1 VTEAIARVCAREYA
15 RPAEGVFF
23 NTASYGLIPDSS
35 ARESAALTLR
45 RNRTHGFEE
54 QELGAAQR
62 RCRSALAELIGA
74 SVNEIALVPNTTF
87 GMSLAAAL
95 AASGPPGDIVVSAGE
110 FPANVLPWKW
120 LERLGFRVVVIPCG
134 PDALPDESALVAAV
148 ARQGVRALSVSMVQF
163 ASGHR
168 ADLASLGG
176 ACKAH
181 DVLFCVDAIQG
192 LGAVPFRVH
201 DVHADIVAAGGQK
214 WLCAPWGSGFAWIR
228 EGLLDRFDPPVA
240 SWLALRG
247 SPAILDTQ
255 EYRQE
260 WRGNARKFEPATLGV
275 QDYLGLAGSVEILLE
290 MGVESIREHILGV
303 QEPLIEW
310 AAPRS
315 GVRMWTP
322 SEPERRA
329 GIISF
334 FVEHTDEVA
343 ALLRRD
349 RVVFSV
355 RGSAIRFAPHFYNT
369 VEEIERVVDI
379 LDAAR

>member
-1 VTEAIARVCAREYA
+1 MTETIARVRAREYA
-15 RPAEGVFF
+15 RPSEGVFF
-23 NTASYGLIPDSS
+23 NCASWGLVPDSS
-35 ARESAALTLR
+35 AQESAELTLR

-54 QELGAAQR
+54 RELGAAQR

-74 SVNEIALVPNTTF
+74 STNEIALVPNTTF

-95 AASGPPGDIVVSAGE
+95 AGSGPPGDVVVSAGE
-110 FPANVLPWKW
+110 FPANVLPWKS
-120 LERLGFRVVVIPCG
+120 LERLGFRIVVVPCG
-134 PDALPDESALVAAV
+134 SDAWPDESALLAAV

-163 ASGHR
+163 ASGYR
-168 ADLASLGG
+168 ADLARLGA

-192 LGAVPFRVH
+192 LGAAPFRVH
-201 DVHADIVAAGGQK
+201 DVHADIVSAGGQK

-228 EGLLDRFDPPVA
+228 EELLGRFDPPIP
-240 SWLALRG
+240 SWLALQG
-247 SPAILDTQ
+247 SPEVLDTR

-275 QDYLGLAGSVEILLE
+275 QDYLGLARSVEILLE
-290 MGVESIREHILGV
+290 MGVESIRDHIFRV

-310 AAPRS
+310 ALARS
-315 GVRMWTP
+315 DVRLWTP
-322 SEPERRA
+322 SEPAKRA

-334 FVEHTDEVA
+334 FPGDTSAVA
-343 ALLRRD
+343 AALRRE

-355 RGSAIRFAPHFYNT
+355 RDGAIRFAPHFYNT
-369 VEEIERVVDI
+369 VEEMEQVVEI
-379 LDAAR
+379 LEGC